1 MKTFTGF
8 EYLLIDAANNFSMG
22 LDKRTFEDRIKWAN
36 HHLHELEELTNVIP
50 EWKEKPLYLKAVMAI
65 RSAQRGEPTGHLVG
79 FDAVC
84 SGMQIMSVLTGCVD
98 GARATGLVDPDRRA
112 DAYTDVTTKMAS
124 ILGNVVD
131 IARKKVK
138 QAVMTALYASKKEP
152 EKEFGKDSPELDG
165 FWKALYAVAPGACEL
180 LEELVSSWQPYALAH
195 SWKLPDGFTAHV
207 KVMQSVE
214 HRIEVD
220 ELNHSTFEY
229 TYLTNLGERRGVKN
243 PANIIHSVDG
253 YILRSLIRR
262 CSYDSTRAI
271 HVNNCID
278 DVLIERALDNA
289 YLANGPTEEVLYYK
303 EQYERSGIAD
313 IVILPY
319 LDYGQCHALSTEHL
333 KGLRDILCT
342 MRDHKPF
349 DIIAVH
355 DEFKCHPNNMNHL
368 RSHYRDILAELA
380 DSDLLS
386 DLLSQV
392 NGIEGTYEKLTPD
405 LSKYIRQSNY
415 SLS

>member
-8 EYLLIDAANNFSMG
+8 DYLLIDAANNAQG
-22 LDKRTFEDRIKWAN
+22 DLDKETFEERIDWASRN
-36 HHLHELEELTNVIP
+36 LAGLEAFAHKT
-50 EWKEKPLYLKAVMAI
+50 EWKERPLYLKAVMAI

-131 IARKKVK
+131 VARKKVK
-138 QAVMTALYASKKEP
+138 NAVMTALYASKKEP

-180 LEELVSSWQPYALAH
+180 LEELLSSWQPYALAH

-262 CSYDSTRAI
+262 CSYDRERVEYVESIITRERLARSMAPHRSI
-271 HVNNCID
+271 NSD
-278 DVLIERALDNA
+278 DEGLNY
-289 YLANGPTEEVLYYK
+289 YL
-303 EQYERSGIAD
+303 EQYERSGMAD
-313 IVILPY
+313 VVIIPHLDDYTISFLTLDHLVELHHIVN
-319 LDYGQCHALSTEHL
+319 
-333 KGLRDILCT
+333 T
-342 MRDHKPF
+342 MLHHQPF

-392 NGIEGTYEKLTPD
+392 NGVEGTYEKLTPD